1 MTTIILNGNIYQE
14 ADHGRFEA
22 SLIDNGEEIA
32 RTYGDTVQMFSGIYE
47 DVKLWAES
55 YGIENIERPY
65 FARDNG
71 NGKYIY

>member
-1 MTTIILNGNIYQE
+1 MYIVLVYRQNKTNNHILRRAG
-14 ADHGRFEA
+14 H
-22 SLIDNGEEIA
+22 DNGEEIA

-55 YGIENIERPY
+55 YEIEKIELPF